1 MKFIELKMLLYEKH
15 AILVFY
21 VSHNPTSDLT
31 FQSAWLPFPAK
42 ACAAQIMGSKY
53 GEFSKLSTYGKI
65 NYEINNI
72 NDTTNRKL
80 IIGLNWCTEGGRSG

>member
-1 MKFIELKMLLYEKH
+1 MPFLFSMSPIIRH
-15 AILVFY
+15 QI
-21 VSHNPTSDLT
+21 S
-31 FQSAWLPFPAK
+31 PFPAK

>member
-21 VSHNPTSDLT
+21 VFHNLTSDLT

-42 ACAAQIMGSKY
+42 ACAAQILGHGSSMAQKFY
-53 GEFSKLSTYGKI
+53 LVGSV
-65 NYEINNI
+65 
-72 NDTTNRKL
+72 
-80 IIGLNWCTEGGRSG
+80 